1 MSALAV
7 PLRRPARVPWPVLGV
22 VGAGVL
28 WQVAAVLT
36 DNQAT
41 LPTLSSVLG
50 ELVALVQDPE
60 LRDHVSST
68 LGRVAVG
75 FGSGA
80 LLGLVLGSLIGAVG
94 PVRRV
99 LNPYLN
105 FLRAVAPIAWIVP
118 ATIWLGVGDGSIL
131 FVVVYAAIWPV
142 AVNTIAGMA
151 SVAPDRVRMGR
162 MFGLSPFGVLWRI
175 RVPNAVP
182 VALTGTRLSLGLS
195 FMAAVGAEMI
205 IGRDG
210 LGYLVYDA
218 RSYFDTPLMFAGI
231 LLLGGV
237 GYLGDLLFASARG
250 KVFARF
256 YAGRSDA

>member
-1 MSALAV
+1 MSALV
-7 PLRRPARVPWPVLGV
+7 LRRPTGAPWPVVGVLG
-22 VGAGVL
+22 AAVL

-36 DNQAT
+36 ANPST

-50 ELVALVQDPE
+50 AFVGLVQDPQ
-60 LRDHVSST
+60 LRVHVAGT

-75 FGSGA
+75 FSSGV
-80 LLGLVLGSLIGAVG
+80 LVGLVLGSLVGAIG

-118 ATIWLGVGDGSIL
+118 ATIWLGVGDGSIV

-175 RVPNAVP
+175 RIPNAVP
-182 VALTGTRLSLGLS
+182 VALTGIRLSLGLS

-218 RSYFDTPLMFAGI
+218 RTYFDTPLMFAGI

-237 GYLGDLLFASARG
+237 GYLGDLLFAAARG